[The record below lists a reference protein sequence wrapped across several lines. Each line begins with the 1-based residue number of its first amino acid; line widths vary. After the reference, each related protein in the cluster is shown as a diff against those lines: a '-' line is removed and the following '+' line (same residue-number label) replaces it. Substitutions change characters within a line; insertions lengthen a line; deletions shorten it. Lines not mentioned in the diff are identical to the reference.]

1 MGGGTSSL
9 AWRTLDAQYWGV
21 PQRRKRIFLVADFD
35 GRSAGEILFVEQGLH
50 GDSSES
56 EREGQEAAGNVGESI
71 DSASGF
77 KYRQGAKAGGIGWQN
92 GKAPT
97 LELSQNCAVLRMR
110 SGCAGGGKGPLVSE
124 NKSLT
129 LATSNDQTL
138 FTLDRASFNQG
149 KNAQYNFKIGQ
160 DEIADTLVAR
170 GPGAVAILGDKDDL
184 QDNRESPK

>member
-1 MGGGTSSL
+1 
-9 AWRTLDAQYWGV
+9 
-21 PQRRKRIFLVADFD
+21 
-35 GRSAGEILFVEQGLH
+35 
-50 GDSSES
+50 
-56 EREGQEAAGNVGESI
+56 
-71 DSASGF
+71 
-77 KYRQGAKAGGIGWQN
+77 
-92 GKAPT
+92 
-97 LELSQNCAVLRMR
+97 MR

-149 KNAQYNFKIGQ
+149 RNAQYNFKIGQ